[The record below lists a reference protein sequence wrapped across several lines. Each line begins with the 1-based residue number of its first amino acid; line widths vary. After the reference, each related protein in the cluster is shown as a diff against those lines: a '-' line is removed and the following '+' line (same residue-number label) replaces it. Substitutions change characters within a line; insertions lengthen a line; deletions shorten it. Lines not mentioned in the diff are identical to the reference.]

1 MAVVLG
7 LNAKAYVS
15 TTHDGTYAEL
25 TNIRDV
31 TINLEKSEADI
42 TTRGGG
48 GFRQSVGTLKDGSV
62 DFQMVWDT
70 ADTNFTTFR
79 TAFFDDDTVYCKFLD
94 GAGGQGLHAAF
105 SIVNFSR
112 SEALEEALMVDVS
125 LKITKD
131 TDLSPTWVT
140 S

>member
-15 TTHDGTYAEL
+15 STYDGTYTEI

-31 TINLEKSEADI
+31 TVNLEKSEADI

-62 DFQMVWDT
+62 EFQMVWDT
-70 ADTNFTTFR
+70 ADANFTTFR
-79 TAFFDDDTVYCKFLD
+79 TAFFGDDTVYCKFLD
-94 GAGGQGLHAAF
+94 GASGQGLHAAF
-105 SIVNFSR
+105 SIVNFTR
-112 SEALEEALMVDVS
+112 TEALEEALMVDVS
-125 LKITKD
+125 LKVTKD